1 MKIFPAIDI
10 INGECV
16 RLTKGLAENK
26 TIYDKSPVEMA
37 KIYQDK
43 GFETIHVVDLDAT
56 LGKGSNDKTLE
67 LVGKNIDIKI
77 EVAGGIRDKAAI
89 QTKINQGFD
98 IIVIGTF
105 AIKGIDE
112 VSKFENN
119 ILDKISVAIDLKD
132 NKIASHGWQQT
143 STDSLESI
151 VNIYNALPI
160 HSFFVTDVANDG
172 MLSGLNMSTFESI
185 KKLTDKKIT
194 IGGGVKD
201 LSDVQIGI
209 KNGFDHMD
217 RRLLTTMIEKFDGG
231 PVGIDSLAA
240 AISEERD
247 TIEDVLE
254 PYLIQQGFIQRTPR
268 GRVITQFAYRHFG
281 LEPSQNTK
289 DLFQIDKAN

>member
-67 LVGKNIDIKI
+67 LVRKNIDIKI

-89 QTKINQGFD
+89 QTKINKGFD

-143 STDSLESI
+143 STDSLASI
-151 VNIYNALPI
+151 VNIYNELPI

-172 MLSGLNMSTFESI
+172 MLSGLNMSTFEGI

-209 KNGFDHMD
+209 KNGFDHMV
-217 RRLLTTMIEKFDGG
+217 IGKAIYENKF
-231 PVGIDSLAA
+231 SLDELVKLNA
-240 AISEERD
+240 
-247 TIEDVLE
+247 
-254 PYLIQQGFIQRTPR
+254 
-268 GRVITQFAYRHFG
+268 
-281 LEPSQNTK
+281 
-289 DLFQIDKAN
+289 

>member
-16 RLTKGLAENK
+16 RLKKGLAENK

-56 LGKGSNDKTLE
+56 LGKGSNDETLE
-67 LVGKNIDIKI
+67 LIRKNIDIQI

-89 QTKINQGFD
+89 QNKINQGFD

-132 NKIASHGWQQT
+132 NKITSHGWQQT

-151 VNIYNALPI
+151 VNIYNELPI

-172 MLSGLNMSTFESI
+172 MLSGLNFSTFESI

-209 KNGFDHMD
+209 KNGYDHMV
-217 RRLLTTMIEKFDGG
+217 IGKAIYENKF
-231 PVGIDSLAA
+231 SLDELVKLNA
-240 AISEERD
+240 
-247 TIEDVLE
+247 
-254 PYLIQQGFIQRTPR
+254 
-268 GRVITQFAYRHFG
+268 
-281 LEPSQNTK
+281 
-289 DLFQIDKAN
+289 

>member
-26 TIYDKSPVEMA
+26 TKYDKSPLEMA

-56 LGKGSNDKTLE
+56 LGKGNNDKTLE
-67 LVGKNIDIKI
+67 LIRKNIDIKI
-77 EVAGGIRDKAAI
+77 EIAGGIRDKAAI
-89 QTKINQGFD
+89 QNKINQGFD

-112 VSKFENN
+112 VAKFENN

-151 VNIYNALPI
+151 VNIYNELPI

-172 MLSGLNMSTFESI
+172 MLSGLNISIFESI

-194 IGGGVKD
+194 IGGGVKN
-201 LSDVQIGI
+201 LTDVQIGI
-209 KNGFDHMD
+209 KNSFDHMVIGKAIYEN
-217 RRLLTTMIEKFDGG
+217 RI
-231 PVGIDSLAA
+231 SL
-240 AISEERD
+240 EEL
-247 TIEDVLE
+247 VKLN
-254 PYLIQQGFIQRTPR
+254 
-268 GRVITQFAYRHFG
+268 A
-281 LEPSQNTK
+281 
-289 DLFQIDKAN
+289 

>member
-43 GFETIHVVDLDAT
+43 GFETIHIVDLDAT

-67 LVGKNIDIKI
+67 LVRKNIDIKI

-209 KNGFDHMD
+209 KNGFDHMV
-217 RRLLTTMIEKFDGG
+217 IGKAIYENKF
-231 PVGIDSLAA
+231 SLN
-240 AISEERD
+240 E
-247 TIEDVLE
+247 
-254 PYLIQQGFIQRTPR
+254 LIKLN
-268 GRVITQFAYRHFG
+268 A
-281 LEPSQNTK
+281 
-289 DLFQIDKAN
+289 